1 MCFMNKIRTSLL
13 LRKVIEGIDGD
24 TVTVRQ
30 LTKAL
35 GYRALGLL
43 IFIFA
48 IPNIFI
54 VMLIPG
60 SSLILGVF
68 LIFLSLQL
76 VLRCQKI
83 FLPKVILEK
92 KVLKNTLIHIL
103 EKTRPYLEKIEN
115 SLKPRMEFLDKPF
128 FQSILGCVCVL
139 LSVIIAMPLFLSNF
153 LPGIALTLIGIGLI
167 ERDGLVILIGVAFGI
182 VSSFLVLAMWT
193 TLFNG
198 AFHFLS

>member
-1 MCFMNKIRTSLL
+1 MCFMNKIGTSLL
-13 LRKVIEGIDGD
+13 LTKVIEGIDGD

-43 IFIFA
+43 IFICA

-76 VLRCQKI
+76 VLRYQKI
-83 FLPKVILEK
+83 FLPKFILEK

-103 EKTRPYLEKIEN
+103 EKTRPYLEKMEHY
-115 SLKPRMEFLDKPF
+115 LKPRMEVLDKPF

-139 LSVIIAMPLFLSNF
+139 L
-153 LPGIALTLIGIGLI
+153 
-167 ERDGLVILIGVAFGI
+167 
-182 VSSFLVLAMWT
+182 
-193 TLFNG
+193 
-198 AFHFLS
+198 

>member
-68 LIFLSLQL
+68 LIFLS
-76 VLRCQKI
+76 
-83 FLPKVILEK
+83 F
-92 KVLKNTLIHIL
+92 
-103 EKTRPYLEKIEN
+103 
-115 SLKPRMEFLDKPF
+115 
-128 FQSILGCVCVL
+128 
-139 LSVIIAMPLFLSNF
+139 
-153 LPGIALTLIGIGLI
+153 
-167 ERDGLVILIGVAFGI
+167 
-182 VSSFLVLAMWT
+182 
-193 TLFNG
+193 
-198 AFHFLS
+198 